1 MRRLLTAISI
11 LALLAGPV
19 AAAQDSDDGQDTA
32 AGPQQ
37 TPLPQLDRGETV
49 EKLGFPAVL
58 EKLSGWT
65 KFGKGKVYTLPLKK
79 GQHVRVT
86 FSSKSKY
93 AFMAIFDLSSDADE
107 SFFGTDED
115 GMTADVVV
123 EKDTT
128 WLIKPYY
135 SRVTRRRGLGAPY
148 DILIDPNPPA
158 AQQPAGQQPGNSGP
172 MLFPPRAK
180 QGQ

>member
-1 MRRLLTAISI
+1 MRGAFLSLCLLGLVLGGAQ
-11 LALLAGPV
+11 AV
-19 AAAQDSDDGQDTA
+19 HAQDSE
-32 AGPQQ
+32 QQ
-37 TPLPQLDRGETV
+37 LQYPQLDRGETV

-58 EKLSGWT
+58 EKLTGWT

-93 AFMAIFDLSSDADE
+93 AYMAIFDLSSTDDE

-115 GMTADVVV
+115 GMTADVTVN
-123 EKDTT
+123 EDTT

-148 DILIDPNPPA
+148 EILIDPNPPA
-158 AQQPAGQQPGNSGP
+158 TQQSQPADSGP
-172 MLFPPRAK
+172 MLFPPRSK